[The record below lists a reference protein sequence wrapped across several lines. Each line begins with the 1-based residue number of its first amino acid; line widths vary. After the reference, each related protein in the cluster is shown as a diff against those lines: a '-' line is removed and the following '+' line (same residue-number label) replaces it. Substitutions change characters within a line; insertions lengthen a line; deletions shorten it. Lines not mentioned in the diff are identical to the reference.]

1 MNPVFYIF
9 HPDCVIP
16 TITLYL
22 FLNVSTP
29 QLTSQLMDFV
39 CINCFIIAL
48 NVMPH
53 ESECTSK
60 EFSAHSVV
68 RTAFQCRDTGSIS
81 DF

>member
-1 MNPVFYIF
+1 
-9 HPDCVIP
+9 
-16 TITLYL
+16 
-22 FLNVSTP
+22 
-29 QLTSQLMDFV
+29 MDFV

-48 NVMPH
+48 NVMPY

-68 RTAFQCRDTGSIS
+68 RIAFQCKDTGSIS